1 VAQKEVALY
10 AEFATP
16 ETVEQHLNN
25 LPWSGWHVNRDDS
38 NLLHNPKVLKI
49 IVVVVSDDQIPQYAR
64 QIEKILRPD
73 RITHNFQQLY
83 P

>member
-16 ETVEQHLNN
+16 ETVEQYLDN
-25 LPWSGWHVNRDDS
+25 LPWSGWCVNRDDS
-38 NLLHNPKVLKI
+38 NPLHNPRVLKI
-49 IVVVVSDDQIPQYAR
+49 IVVVDSDDQIPQYVR
-64 QIEKILRPD
+64 QIEKNLRPD
-73 RITHNFQQLY
+73 RITHDFRQLY